1 VSILRGRELIKTR
14 TARIL
19 GVLALL
25 VALYAAAGFW
35 LAPRLVRSA
44 LLEDIPKALGA
55 VPTVGEIRIN
65 PFLLQVTVKNF
76 ALADRGGQKLLG
88 FERLFIDFQLSSL
101 WRRAFSFA
109 TIDIAAPYV
118 NASVAKDG
126 TLNLAKLHPASPAP
140 PKAPETKSEPLPP
153 LRVGSFKVTQGSVSY
168 EDRSH
173 PSEFT
178 ARLQPIN
185 FELRDFTTGVQGGLF
200 TFTGASSLGERIEW
214 HGHLSVQPI
223 ESDGELRIDALRAH
237 TIWEYLED
245 QLNFVINSGQIDLDA
260 TYKFSLK
267 DTLDLQLNLA
277 KLAAADIAVRPR
289 DSELDLITIPRLTV
303 LGTTVEL
310 APRRAHVDSVSLTG
324 VKIATWLEPDG
335 SFNLLKLMGARVAS
349 AKAQATT
356 DAGPGAA
363 VATSP
368 AAAAS
373 PPAAAASSSAAAS
386 PPWQVE
392 LHEFNLTDAHIS
404 AEDRTTRP
412 TAKIALA
419 PLSLRVTG
427 ASLDLAKPVS
437 VALETR
443 INESGS
449 LTANGEVTP
458 QPAAASW
465 NLKIAD
471 IDLTALQPYIG
482 QHTSMTLRSGR
493 LGGDAKF
500 RYGAKQKPVV
510 LFAGDIHVDDLHTV
524 DDTLHDDF
532 VNWQRLDILGLSYQQ
547 APDRLDIAQIV
558 ARKPYARVIIEADS
572 SLNVKR
578 VLTAPGTAPPQPPPT
593 DEVRAGK
600 AAAKRSSHGSS
611 AVQSAAAAPAPDS
624 SQPPMP
630 MAIKKVAV
638 EGGLANFT
646 DLSVAP
652 NFSAG
657 IQNLGG
663 TVLGLSSKPGS
674 RAKVDLHGNIDAF
687 SPVSITGEVNLL
699 GAALYADFAMS
710 FRNMELSIFNP
721 YSGKFAGY
729 NIAKGKLTTELHYK
743 VDGRKLDAQHHIV
756 IDQLEFGDKTASK
769 DAVSL
774 PVKLAVALL
783 KNRNGVIDLNLPV
796 TGSLDD
802 PSFRLAPIIWKV
814 LVNILEKAVTAPFA
828 LLGALFGGGP
838 DIQFVEFHPG
848 TSALDPAAV
857 DKVKAVAKALAERP
871 QLKIEVPIAVVP
883 DIDRPAL
890 AAAQFNAQLNELQTL
905 KLGRKKSAGAA
916 PTPFDQLDPGAKLE
930 LLTELYVKAV
940 GAEPKY
946 PAAVTD
952 LKQKPELV
960 SAKID
965 FLTQGIREH
974 LVVGDAD
981 LTTLGQ
987 QRATALEQ
995 ALLSDTQIDPARVFL
1010 VANDKASSKD
1020 GLVRLE
1026 LSLR

>member
-1 VSILRGRELIKTR
+1 MRILSGRELIKTK

-44 LLEDIPKALGA
+44 LIEDIPKAIGA

-76 ALADRGGQKLLG
+76 ALADREGRKLLG
-88 FERLFIDFQLSSL
+88 FERLFIDFQVSSL
-101 WRRAFSFA
+101 WRRAYSFA
-109 TIDIAAPYV
+109 VIDIDAPFV

-126 TLNLAKLHPASPAP
+126 TLNLAKLHPASPPP
-140 PKAPETKSEPLPP
+140 PKPPEAKNEPLPP

-168 EDRSH
+168 EDRSR

-178 ARLQPIN
+178 AHLQPIN
-185 FELRDFTTGVQGGLF
+185 FELRDFTTGVAGGLF
-200 TFTGASSLGERIEW
+200 TFTGSSNLGERIEW

-245 QLNFVINSGQIDLDA
+245 QLNFVIRSGQIDLAA

-267 DTLDLQLNLA
+267 DAVDLQLNIA
-277 KLAAADIAVRPR
+277 KLAATDIAVRPK
-289 DSELDLITIPRLTV
+289 DSEVDLVTIPGLTV
-303 LGTTVEL
+303 LGTTLDL
-310 APRRAHVDSVSLTG
+310 APRRAQVDSVSLTG
-324 VKIATWLEPDG
+324 VKVSTWIEPDG
-335 SFNLLKLMGARVAS
+335 SFNLRNLMAARIAS
-349 AKAQATT
+349 AKAQAATGG
-356 DAGPGAA
+356 GPGA
-363 VATSP
+363 

-373 PPAAAASSSAAAS
+373 PAPPASAAPAS

-404 AEDRTTRP
+404 AEDRMTHP
-412 TAKIALA
+412 TAKILLA
-419 PLSLRVTG
+419 PLSLHVTG
-427 ASLDLAKPVS
+427 ASLDLAKPVR

-465 NLKIAD
+465 TLKIAD

-482 QHTSMTLRSGR
+482 QYTSMTLRSGR
-493 LGGDAKF
+493 LGADAKF
-500 RYGAKQKPVV
+500 RYGANQKPVL
-510 LFAGDIHVDDLHTV
+510 LFAGDIHVDGVHSV

-532 VNWQRLDILGLSYQQ
+532 VNWQRLDILGLNYQQ

-558 ARKPYARVIIEADS
+558 ARKPYARIIIETDT

-578 VLTAPGTAPPQPPPT
+578 VLTAPGSTPPPPA
-593 DEVRAGK
+593 DQRPPAK
-600 AAAKRSSHGSS
+600 AAAKGSGRGSS
-611 AVQSAAAAPAPDS
+611 SAQSAPAGPAPRA
-624 SQPPMP
+624 SQPMP
-630 MAIKKVAV
+630 MAIKKVAIENGV
-638 EGGLANFT
+638 ANFT

-657 IQNLGG
+657 IQNLHG
-663 TVLGLSSKPGS
+663 TVLGLSSKPSS
-674 RAKVDLHGNIDAF
+674 RAKVDLHGSVDAF
-687 SPVSITGEVNLL
+687 SPVSITGEVNVLS
-699 GAALYADFAMS
+699 AALYTDLAMS
-710 FRNMELSIFNP
+710 FRNIELSIFNP

-743 VDGRKLDAQHHIV
+743 VDSRKLDAQHHIV

-774 PVKLAVALL
+774 PIKLGVALL
-783 KNRNGVIDLNLPV
+783 KDRNGVIDLNLPV

-802 PSFRLAPIIWKV
+802 PKFRIGPIIWKV
-814 LVNILEKAVTAPFA
+814 IVNILEKAVTAPFA
-828 LLGALFGGGP
+828 LLGALFGGGA

-848 TSALDPAAV
+848 TSVLEPAAV

-905 KLGRKKSAGAA
+905 KATRKKSAGAA
-916 PTPFDQLDPGAKLE
+916 PTPYDQLDPGAKLE
-930 LLTELYVKAV
+930 LLTALYVKDV
-940 GAEPKY
+940 GGEPKY
-946 PAAVTD
+946 PQVVTD
-952 LKQKPELV
+952 LKSKPELL

-981 LTTLGQ
+981 LNTLGQ
-987 QRATALEQ
+987 QRAMVLEQ
-995 ALLSDTQIDPARVFL
+995 ALLGDTQIDPARVFL

-1020 GLVRLE
+1020 GMVRLE

>member
-14 TARIL
+14 TAL
-19 GVLALL
+19 VVGVLVLL

-44 LLEDIPKALGA
+44 LLEDIPKALGP

-65 PFLLQVTVKNF
+65 PFLLQVTVKDF
-76 ALADRGGQKLLG
+76 SLADQEGRKLLG

-101 WRRAFSFA
+101 WRRAYSFA
-109 TIDIAAPYV
+109 NIDIAAPYL

-126 TLNLAKLHPASPAP
+126 TLNLAKLHPVSAAP
-140 PKAPETKSEPLPP
+140 PKPPETKNEPLPS
-153 LRVGSFKVTQGSVSY
+153 LRVGSFKVTQGAVSY
-168 EDRSH
+168 EDRSR

-178 ARLQPIN
+178 ANLQPIN
-185 FELRDFTTGVQGGLF
+185 FELRDFTTGVAGGLF
-200 TFTGASSLGERIEW
+200 TFTGSSNLGERIEW

-223 ESDGELRIDALRAH
+223 ESDGELRIDSLRAH

-267 DTLDLQLNLA
+267 DTVDLQLNLA
-277 KLAAADIAVRPR
+277 KLAAADITLRPR
-289 DSELDLITIPRLTV
+289 DSELDLVTIPGLTV
-303 LGTTVEL
+303 LGTTVDL
-310 APRRAHVDSVSLTG
+310 APRRVHIDSLSLTG
-324 VKIATWLEPDG
+324 VKISTWLEPDG
-335 SFNLLKLMGARVAS
+335 SFNLLKLMAARVAS
-349 AKAQATT
+349 AKAQAASS
-356 DAGPGAA
+356 AGPGA
-363 VATSP
+363 TSP
-368 AAAAS
+368 ALAAHPAS
-373 PPAAAASSSAAAS
+373 PPVAASSSAAAS

-392 LHEFNLTDAHIS
+392 LHEFNLTEAHIS

-412 TAKIALA
+412 TPKIVLA
-419 PLSLRVTG
+419 PLSLHVTG
-427 ASLDLAKPVS
+427 ASLDLAKPVH

-500 RYGAKQKPVV
+500 RYGANQKPVL
-510 LFAGDIHVDDLHTV
+510 LFAGNIHVDGLHTV

-532 VNWQRLDILGLSYQQ
+532 VNWQRLDILGLNYQQ
-547 APDRLDIAQIV
+547 SPDRLEIAQIV
-558 ARKPYARVIIEADS
+558 ARKPYARVIVETDS

-578 VLTAPGTAPPQPPPT
+578 VLTGPGPAPPPQPPPT
-593 DEVRAGK
+593 DQGST
-600 AAAKRSSHGSS
+600 AKTVAKQRSSHGSPP
-611 AVQSAAAAPAPDS
+611 AQSASAGPAPGS
-624 SQPPMP
+624 SQPMP
-630 MAIKKVAV
+630 MAIKKVAI

-663 TVLGLSSKPGS
+663 TVLGLSSKPSS

-699 GAALYADFAMS
+699 GAALYTDLAMS
-710 FRNMELSIFNP
+710 FRNIELSIFNP

-743 VDGRKLDAQHHIV
+743 VDSRKLDAQHHII

-783 KNRNGVIDLNLPV
+783 KDRNGVIDLNLPI

-802 PSFRLAPIIWKV
+802 PKFRLAPIIWKV
-814 LVNILEKAVTAPFA
+814 LVNILEKAVTEPFA

-848 TSALDPAAV
+848 TSSLDPAAV
-857 DKVKAVAKALAERP
+857 DKVKTVAKALAERP
-871 QLKIEVPIAVVP
+871 QLKIEVPIAIVP
-883 DIDRPAL
+883 EVDRPAL

-905 KLGRKKSAGAA
+905 KVGRKKSGGAA
-916 PTPFDQLDPGAKLE
+916 PPPYDQLDPGAKLE
-930 LLTELYVKAV
+930 LLTELYVKDV

-952 LKQKPELV
+952 LKQKPELA

-981 LTTLGQ
+981 LNTLGQ
-987 QRATALEQ
+987 QRAMVLEQ
-995 ALLSDTQIDPARVFL
+995 ALLSDSQIDPARVFL

>member
-14 TARIL
+14 TARIV

-65 PFLLQVTVKNF
+65 PFLLQVTVRDF
-76 ALADRGGQKLLG
+76 ALADQEGRKLLG

-101 WRRAFSFA
+101 WRRAYSFGN
-109 TIDIAAPYV
+109 IDIAAPYV

-126 TLNLAKLHPASPAP
+126 TLNLAKLQPASPTP
-140 PKAPETKSEPLPP
+140 PKASETKNEPLPP
-153 LRVGSFKVTQGSVSY
+153 LRLGSFKVTQGSVSY

-185 FELRDFTTGVQGGLF
+185 FELRDFTTGVAGGLF
-200 TFTGASSLGERIEW
+200 TFTGTSNLGERIEW

-245 QLNFVINSGQIDLDA
+245 QLNFAINSGQIDLAA

-267 DTLDLQLNLA
+267 DTVDLQFNLA
-277 KLAAADIAVRPR
+277 KLAAADITVRPR
-289 DSELDLITIPRLTV
+289 DSELDWVTIPGLTV
-303 LGTTVEL
+303 LGTSVDL

-324 VKIATWLEPDG
+324 LKVSTWLAPDG
-335 SFNLLKLMGARVAS
+335 SLNLLNLFAARVAS
-349 AKAQATT
+349 AKA
-356 DAGPGAA
+356 AA
-363 VATSP
+363 P
-368 AAAAS
+368 AS
-373 PPAAAASSSAAAS
+373 PPVAASSSAAAG

-392 LHEFNLTDAHIS
+392 LHQFDLVDAHIS

-412 TAKIALA
+412 TAKIMLA
-419 PLSLRVTG
+419 PLSLHVTG

-465 NLKIAD
+465 NLKFAD

-482 QHTSMTLRSGR
+482 QHTAMTLRSGR

-500 RYGAKQKPVV
+500 RYGAKQKPVL
-510 LFAGDIHVDDLHTV
+510 LFAGNIHVDDLHTV
-524 DDTLHDDF
+524 DDSLHDDF
-532 VNWQRLDILGLSYQQ
+532 VNWRRLDILGLNYQQ

-558 ARKPYARVIIEADS
+558 ARKPYARVIIETDS

-578 VLTAPGTAPPQPPPT
+578 VLAGPGPASPPPPT
-593 DEVRAGK
+593 DPGPAAK
-600 AAAKRSSHGSS
+600 AAAKSSARGSPAAQSASAASAPGSS
-611 AVQSAAAAPAPDS
+611 Q
-624 SQPPMP
+624 PMP
-630 MAIKKVAV
+630 MAIKKVAI

-657 IQNLGG
+657 IQNLAG
-663 TVLGLSSKPGS
+663 TVLGLSSKPSS
-674 RAKVDLHGNIDAF
+674 RAKVDLHGNVDAF

-699 GAALYADFAMS
+699 SAALYTDLAMS
-710 FRNMELSIFNP
+710 FRNIELSIFNP

-743 VDGRKLDAQHHIV
+743 VDSSRKLDAQHHIV

-783 KNRNGVIDLNLPV
+783 KDRNGFIDLNLPV

-802 PSFRLAPIIWKV
+802 PKFRLAPIIWKV

-828 LLGALFGGGP
+828 LLGALFGGGA

-883 DIDRPAL
+883 DVDRPAL
-890 AAAQFNAQLNELQTL
+890 AAAQFSAQLNELQTL
-905 KLGRKKSAGAA
+905 KMGRKKSAGAA
-916 PTPFDQLDPGAKLE
+916 PLPYDQLDTGTKLE
-930 LLTELYVKAV
+930 LLTELYVKDL

-946 PAAVTD
+946 PQAVTD
-952 LKQKPELV
+952 LKQKPEIV

-974 LVVGDAD
+974 FVVGDAD
-981 LTTLGQ
+981 LNALGQ
-987 QRATALEQ
+987 QRAMALQQ

>member
-1 VSILRGRELIKTR
+1 MSILRGRELIKTR

-19 GVLALL
+19 AVLALL
-25 VALYAAAGFW
+25 LALYAAAGFW

-44 LLEDIPKALGA
+44 LIEDIPKALSA

-76 ALADRGGQKLLG
+76 ALADREGRKLLG
-88 FERLFIDFQLSSL
+88 FERLFVDFQLSSL
-101 WRRAFSFA
+101 WRRAYSFA
-109 TIDIAAPYV
+109 NIDIDAPFV

-126 TLNLAKLHPASPAP
+126 TLNLAKLHPASPPP
-140 PKAPETKSEPLPP
+140 PKPPEAKNEPLPP

-168 EDRSH
+168 EDLSR

-178 ARLQPIN
+178 THLQPIN
-185 FELRDFTTGVQGGLF
+185 FELRDFTTGVAGGLF
-200 TFTGASSLGERIEW
+200 TFTGSSNLGERIEW

-245 QLNFVINSGQIDLDA
+245 QLNFVIHSGQIDLAA

-267 DTLDLQLNLA
+267 DTVDLQLNLA
-277 KLAAADIAVRPR
+277 KLAAADITVRPK
-289 DSELDLITIPRLTV
+289 DSEVDLVTIPGLTV
-303 LGTTVEL
+303 LGTTLDL

-324 VKIATWLEPDG
+324 VKVSTWIEPDG
-335 SFNLLKLMGARVAS
+335 SFNLRNLMAARIAS
-349 AKAQATT
+349 AKAQA
-356 DAGPGAA
+356 AGGGGPA
-363 VATSP
+363 SP
-368 AAAAS
+368 A
-373 PPAAAASSSAAAS
+373 PAANTGSAS

-392 LHEFNLTDAHIS
+392 LHELNLTDAHIS
-404 AEDRTTRP
+404 AEDRMTHP
-412 TAKIALA
+412 TAKILLA

-427 ASLDLAKPVS
+427 ASLDLAKPVR

-458 QPAAASW
+458 QPAAAAW

-482 QHTSMTLRSGR
+482 RYTSMTLLSGH
-493 LGGDAKF
+493 LGAEAKF
-500 RYGAKQKPVV
+500 RYGAQQKPVL
-510 LFAGDIHVDDLHTV
+510 LFAGDIHVDGLRTV

-532 VNWQRLDILGLSYQQ
+532 VNWQRLDILGLNYQQ

-558 ARKPYARVIIEADS
+558 ARKPYARIIIESDT

-578 VLTAPGTAPPQPPPT
+578 VLTAPGSVPTPPPADQRPT
-593 DEVRAGK
+593 AK
-600 AAAKRSSHGSS
+600 AAAKGGARGSS
-611 AVQSAAAAPAPDS
+611 AAQSAAASPAPAA
-624 SQPPMP
+624 SQPMP
-630 MAIKKVAV
+630 MAIKKVV
-638 EGGLANFT
+638 IESGVTNFT

-657 IQNLGG
+657 IQNLSG
-663 TVLGLSSKPGS
+663 TVLGLSSKPSS
-674 RAKVDLHGNIDAF
+674 RAKVDLHGSVGEY
-687 SPVSITGEVNLL
+687 SPVSITGEVNFLS
-699 GAALYADFAMS
+699 AALYTDLAMS
-710 FRNMELSIFNP
+710 FRNIELSIFNP

-729 NIAKGKLTTELHYK
+729 NISKGKLTTELHYK
-743 VDGRKLDAQHHIV
+743 VDRRKLDAQHHIV
-756 IDQLEFGDKTASK
+756 IDQLEFGEKTASK

-774 PVKLAVALL
+774 PIKLGVALL
-783 KNRNGVIDLNLPV
+783 KDRNGVIDLNLPV
-796 TGSLDD
+796 SGSLDD
-802 PSFRLAPIIWKV
+802 PKFRIGPLIWKV
-814 LVNILEKAVTAPFA
+814 IVNILEKAVTAPFA
-828 LLGALFGGGP
+828 LLGALFGGGA

-890 AAAQFNAQLNELQTL
+890 AAAQLNAQLNELQTL
-905 KLGRKKSAGAA
+905 KTARKKSAGAA
-916 PTPFDQLDPGAKLE
+916 PAPYDQLDPGAKLE
-930 LLTELYVKAV
+930 LLTALYAKDV
-940 GAEPKY
+940 GGEPKY
-946 PAAVTD
+946 PQAVTD
-952 LKQKPELV
+952 LKPKPELV

-981 LTTLGQ
+981 LNALGQ
-987 QRATALEQ
+987 QRATALQQ

-1020 GLVRLE
+1020 GMVRLE